1 MKRDA
6 WIAAFVR
13 FMAVGLTLLSGV
25 GCSQD
30 ALLQKF
36 ASAEDQATAKKYVDD
51 LRTGRYAEIEA
62 VADPSI
68 KGPTMRGTLEQMA
81 GLIPDEE
88 PSSIKLVGAET
99 TKGPGGTIKNLTFE
113 YGFGDKWLLVNLA
126 TQSRAD
132 VFTIVGFNVY
142 LPDGRTVL
150 FTLAKAVGDDRWD
163 KAQIVAQSLADGNR
177 FGLTGKTPGQY
188 LILAL
193 AILLPLLTLY
203 ALILCAR
210 TKMVRGKWLWIVVIL
225 LGVGKVAVNWTTGEW
240 QVTPLAIQLLSVS
253 AFTAGY
259 GPWVVAVSVPLGAIL
274 FLFRRRLPLRQ
285 DHEA

>member
-25 GCSQD
+25 GCSQA

-142 LPDGRTVL
+142 P
-150 FTLAKAVGDDRWD
+150 
-163 KAQIVAQSLADGNR
+163 QAQSLADGNR